1 MLVKEVHI
9 FLSLAFLP
17 GGQKYVEENMD
28 IIDRMSMYAR
38 DAICGSPGR
47 RIGHYQK

>member
-9 FLSLAFLP
+9 FLLQAFLP

-28 IIDRMSMYAR
+28 IMDRMFVYAC
-38 DAICGSPGR
+38 DAICGSSGR